1 LKGSPPSAPLVTQ
14 AKDIDERKVPKM
26 RFPLRWPLVGLA
38 ALAAVAMVGLSAC
51 QSQPSGSTGAGTAG
65 GVKEVKIGFF
75 GPLTGDSASDGTS
88 AKNGAEMAVNEIN
101 AANAIPGVKLTL
113 VPYDDQN
120 KSEQASSI
128 AQKLIEQDKVAAVV
142 DGSYSTPS
150 RAAGPIFQR
159 AKIPMIVAYAVHPE
173 ITKAGDYI
181 FRIIY
186 VGQIQGQ
193 AMADYATKKL
203 GYKSI
208 AMLNVDNDYG
218 TSIAEG
224 FSNTV
229 KKNGGTVPVARTYSI
244 GQKDFAPLITA
255 VKDAN
260 PDALYVVGYY
270 AEASLIV
277 QQARAAGFTKPIL
290 STDGVDSPQF
300 PKLAGKDAEG
310 VILTTDFS
318 RQDPRQKVQDFIKNY
333 KAKYGGGTP
342 DFLAASAYDCV
353 EVLADAIKRGGTT
366 PEQIKAALP
375 ATKIEGVAGN
385 VSFDQNREVVKTI
398 FLVKVQ
404 NGEFQYVDKYDPTA
418 Q

>member
-1 LKGSPPSAPLVTQ
+1 M
-14 AKDIDERKVPKM
+14 RKS
-26 RFPLRWPLVGLA
+26 LRWPLVGLA
-38 ALAAVAMVGLSAC
+38 LLGMFAALALSAC
-51 QSQPSGSTGAGTAG
+51 QSQPSGSAGSAG
-65 GVKEVKIGFF
+65 SAGVKEVKIGFF

-88 AKNGAEMAVNEIN
+88 AKNGAEMAINELN

-120 KSEQASSI
+120 KSEQASSV

-150 RAAGPIFQR
+150 RAAAPIFQR
-159 AKIPMIVAYAVHPE
+159 AKVPMMVAYAVHPE
-173 ITKAGDYI
+173 ITKAGDEI

-186 VGQIQGQ
+186 VGQVQGQ

-203 GYKSI
+203 NYKNI

-224 FSNTV
+224 FTTTM
-229 KKNGGTVPVARTYSI
+229 KNDGGTVPVARTYSI

-255 VKDAN
+255 VKDSN

-277 QQARAAGFTKPIL
+277 QQARQMGFTKPIL
-290 STDGVDSPQF
+290 STDGVDSPEF

-342 DFLAASAYDCV
+342 DFLAASAYDSV

-366 PEQIKAALP
+366 PDQIKAALP
-375 ATKIEGVAGN
+375 ASKVEGVAGN

-404 NGEFQYVDKYDPTA
+404 NGEFQYVDKYDPA
-418 Q
+418 K

>member
-1 LKGSPPSAPLVTQ
+1 
-14 AKDIDERKVPKM
+14 M
-26 RFPLRWPLVGLA
+26 A
-38 ALAAVAMVGLSAC
+38 ALAVVAVITLSAC
-51 QSQPSGSTGAGTAG
+51 QSQPSSSTGGAAGSG

-88 AKNGAEMAVNEIN
+88 AKNGAEMAVNELN
-101 AANAIPGVKLTL
+101 AANAIPGVKLVL
-113 VPYDDQN
+113 VPYDDQA
-120 KSEQASSI
+120 KSEQASSV
-128 AQKLIEQDKVAAVV
+128 AQKLIEQDKVSAVV

-150 RAAGPIFQR
+150 RAAAPIFQR
-159 AKIPMIVAYAVHPE
+159 AKIPMVVAYAVHPE
-173 ITKAGDYI
+173 ITKAGDEI

-186 VGQIQGQ
+186 VGQVQGQ

-203 GYKSI
+203 NLKNI

-218 TSIAEG
+218 TSIAAG
-224 FSNTV
+224 FTATM
-229 KKNGGTVPVARTYSI
+229 KKDGATIPVARTYSI

-255 VKDAN
+255 VKDSNA
-260 PDALYVVGYY
+260 DALYVVGYY

-290 STDGVDSPQF
+290 STDGVDSPEF

-342 DFLAASAYDCV
+342 DFLAASSYDSV
-353 EVLADAIKRGGTT
+353 AVLADAIKRGGTT
-366 PEQIKAALP
+366 PDQIKAALP
-375 ATKIEGVAGN
+375 ATKIDGIAGN
-385 VSFDQNREVVKTI
+385 VSFDSNREVVKTI

-404 NGEFQYVDKYDPTA
+404 NGEFQYVDKYDPA

>member
-1 LKGSPPSAPLVTQ
+1 
-14 AKDIDERKVPKM
+14 M
-26 RFPLRWPLVGLA
+26 RMSRRWPLVGLT
-38 ALAAVAMVGLSAC
+38 ALAVVAVVGLTAC
-51 QSQPSGSTGAGTAG
+51 QSQPSGSASGAGSA

-88 AKNGAEMAVNEIN
+88 AKNGAEMAINELN

-120 KSEQASSI
+120 KSEQASSV
-128 AQKLIEQDKVAAVV
+128 AQKLIDQDKVAAVV

-150 RAAGPIFQR
+150 RAAAPIFQR
-159 AKIPMIVAYAVHPE
+159 AKVPMIDAYAVHPE

-181 FRIIY
+181 YRIIY
-186 VGQIQGQ
+186 VGQVQGQ

-203 GYKSI
+203 NYKKI

-218 TSIAEG
+218 KSIAEG
-224 FSNTV
+224 FDAAM
-229 KKNGGTVPVARTYSI
+229 KKDGATVPVERTYSI
-244 GQKDFAPLITA
+244 GQKDFAPLVTA

-290 STDGVDSPQF
+290 STDGVDSPEF
-300 PKLAGKDAEG
+300 SKLAGKDAEG

-333 KAKYGGGTP
+333 KAKYGGTP
-342 DFLAASAYDCV
+342 DFIAASAYDCV
-353 EVLADAIKRGGTT
+353 AVLADAIKRGGTT
-366 PEQIKAALP
+366 PDQIKGALP
-375 ATKIEGVAGN
+375 ATNIEGIAGQ
-385 VSFDQNREVVKTI
+385 VKFDKDREVVKTI

-404 NGEFQYVDKYDPTA
+404 NGEFQYVDKYDPAA
-418 Q
+418 QQ

>member
-1 LKGSPPSAPLVTQ
+1 
-14 AKDIDERKVPKM
+14 M
-26 RFPLRWPLVGLA
+26 RMSLRWPLVGLA
-38 ALAAVAMVGLSAC
+38 ALAVVAVVALSAC
-51 QSQPSGSTGAGTAG
+51 QSQPSSSAGGTAAG
-65 GVKEVKIGFF
+65 GAKDVKIGFF

-88 AKNGAEMAVNEIN
+88 AKNGAEMAINELN
-101 AANAIPGVKLTL
+101 AANAIPGVKLVL

-120 KSEQASSI
+120 KSEQASSV

-159 AKIPMIVAYAVHPE
+159 AKLPMVVAYAVHPE

-181 FRIIY
+181 YRIIY
-186 VGQIQGQ
+186 VGQVQGQ

-203 GYKSI
+203 NYKKI

-218 TSIAEG
+218 KSIAEG
-224 FSNTV
+224 FDAAMKSG
-229 KKNGGTVPVARTYSI
+229 GGTVPIARTYSI

-255 VKDAN
+255 VKDSS

-277 QQARAAGFTKPIL
+277 QQARQMGFTKPIV
-290 STDGVDSPQF
+290 STDGVDSPEF

-318 RQDPRQKVQDFIKNY
+318 RQDPRPKVQDFIKNY

-342 DFLAASAYDCV
+342 DFLAASAYDSV
-353 EVLADAIKRGGTT
+353 AVLADAMKRGGTT
-366 PEQIKAALP
+366 PDQIKGALP
-375 ATKIEGVAGN
+375 ATNIEGIAGN
-385 VSFDQNREVVKTI
+385 VKFDKDREVVKTI

-404 NGEFQYVDKYDPTA
+404 NGEFQYVDKFDPA
-418 Q
+418 AK